1 MQKLEKRKPNRV
13 EQRGRRKRAGAK
25 KVQELDELRA
35 ASEEWR

>member
-1 MQKLEKRKPNRV
+1 MRMQKLEKRKPNRV
-13 EQRGRRKRAGAK
+13 EQRGRRKR